1 MKILGAIIAGG
12 ISSRM
17 GQEKA
22 LIDIDGVPLIERV
35 VSRLRFQ
42 VDGLTINANGD
53 KERFAFLGYPV
64 VADSLE
70 KFGTPLAG
78 IHAVLRHARSN
89 DFAAVVTVP
98 SDTPFLPLD
107 LVQRLAEAGSHKG
120 AAIAMTLGQPHY
132 LTGIWSVDLLPA
144 LERRM
149 TDEGLRR
156 VQDLAS
162 AAEAERVLWSD
173 RPHDPFFNINTPED
187 LRLALDIARADA

>member
-12 ISSRM
+12 TSSRM

-35 VSRLRFQ
+35 ASRLRFQ
-42 VDGLTINANGD
+42 VDGLVINANGGQD
-53 KERFAFLGYPV
+53 RFAFLGYPT
-64 VADSLE
+64 VADTLAS
-70 KFGTPLAG
+70 FGTPLAG
-78 IHAVLRHARSN
+78 VHAVLRHAKNN

-107 LVQRLAEAGSHKG
+107 LVHRLAEAGAHKG

-132 LTGIWSVDLLPA
+132 LTGIWSVALLPA

-149 TDEGLRR
+149 KDEGLRR
-156 VQDLAS
+156 VQDFAA
-162 AAEAERVLWSD
+162 AAEAERVVWGD
-173 RPHDPFFNINTPED
+173 QPHDPFFNINTPQD
-187 LRLALDIARADA
+187 LKQAFSIARADA

>member
-1 MKILGAIIAGG
+1 MRILGAIIAGG
-12 ISSRM
+12 TSSRM

-35 VSRLRFQ
+35 ASRLRFQ
-42 VDGLTINANGD
+42 VDGLIINANGGP
-53 KERFAFLGYPV
+53 ERFVSFGYPI
-64 VADSLE
+64 VADEL
-70 KFGTPLAG
+70 KDIGTPLAG
-78 IHAVLRHARSN
+78 IHAVLRYARAN
-89 DFAAVVTVP
+89 DFKAVVTVP

-132 LTGIWSVDLLPA
+132 LTGIWTVALLPA

-156 VQDLAS
+156 VQDFAT
-162 AAEAERVLWSD
+162 AAEAERVVWSD
-173 RPHDPFFNINTPED
+173 HPHDPFFNINTPED
-187 LRLALDIARADA
+187 LKRALEIARADA